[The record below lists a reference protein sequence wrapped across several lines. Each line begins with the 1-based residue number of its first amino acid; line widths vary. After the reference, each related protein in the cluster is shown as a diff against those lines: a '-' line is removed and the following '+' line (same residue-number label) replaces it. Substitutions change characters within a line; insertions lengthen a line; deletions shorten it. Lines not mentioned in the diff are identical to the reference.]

1 MSNYPDNFDAHAY
14 DRYFRDAPVER
25 DSCDEGVCEHCDG
38 EGRVWNNADPTSGQW
53 VECDRCGVTAQ
64 LAAIDAELA
73 NSIAYYD
80 QCIELNMCGEPWAEM
95 QKRGARRSA
104 ESQRAWVMREL
115 AA

>member
-1 MSNYPDNFDAHAY
+1 MSIDPNDYRWQDA
-14 DRYFRDAPVER
+14 APRGWHEVIR
-25 DSCDEGVCEHCDG
+25 SDDDGDDICEQCDG
-38 EGRVWNNADPTSGQW
+38 EGRIWNNADPTSGQW

-80 QCIELNMCGEPWAEM
+80 QCIELNMCGEPFAEM
-95 QKRGARRSA
+95 RKRWARRSA
-104 ESQRAWVMREL
+104 ENQRAWVMREL